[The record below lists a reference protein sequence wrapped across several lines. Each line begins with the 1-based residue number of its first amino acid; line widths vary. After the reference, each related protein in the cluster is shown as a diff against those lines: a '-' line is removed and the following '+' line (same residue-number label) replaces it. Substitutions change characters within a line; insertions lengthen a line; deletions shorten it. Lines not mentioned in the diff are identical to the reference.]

1 MKIERINE
9 NQIRCT
15 LTTADLIARKLKLS
29 ELAYGTEKAKSLL
42 QEMMEKAEDELGFY
56 VNDTPLMIEAVPASL
71 DSIVL
76 IITKVD
82 SAEAVD
88 QHNMSKEALQRMN
101 EQDYAVPP
109 FEKLNGVEV
118 DDSADAS
125 NPIAMTRV
133 FMFSTPDAVI
143 EAAKTLKGIYSGPNS
158 LYKDTAHNDYI
169 LVLARIGED
178 KTDFNRICNMLS
190 EFGMQSQSSGVLLAY
205 LEEHCKAIL
214 METALQKLA
223 EI

>member
-118 DDSADAS
+118 DDSACS
-125 NPIAMTRV
+125 CSPRSTR
-133 FMFSTPDAVI
+133 
-143 EAAKTLKGIYSGPNS
+143 
-158 LYKDTAHNDYI
+158 
-169 LVLARIGED
+169 
-178 KTDFNRICNMLS
+178 
-190 EFGMQSQSSGVLLAY
+190 
-205 LEEHCKAIL
+205 
-214 METALQKLA
+214 
-223 EI
+223 